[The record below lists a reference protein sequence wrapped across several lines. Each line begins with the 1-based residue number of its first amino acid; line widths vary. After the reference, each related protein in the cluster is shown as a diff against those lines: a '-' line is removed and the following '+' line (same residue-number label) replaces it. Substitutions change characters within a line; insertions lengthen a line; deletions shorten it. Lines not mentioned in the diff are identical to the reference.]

1 MLSLAE
7 ELKSMA
13 SDLFKK
19 YIWLADTI
27 RRAGSITFAEINE
40 RWQRST
46 LSGGKRFALRTF
58 HNHREAIEELFGIRI
73 ACDERTNR
81 YYITDS
87 DDLQRDSMANWLL
100 DSFSVSNMLRDTQSL
115 RSRILIENIPS
126 SKSFLTYI
134 LEAMRENRQIGV
146 TYQPFYGDTP
156 FELTLR
162 PLFVKL
168 YERRWYLY
176 ADKPHEAKIKLYALD
191 RMQAVRLTEKRFTPP
206 ADLDPGN
213 YLSGAFGVA
222 VYDDIKPCTIRI
234 RAYGDGPKYLR
245 TLPLHDSQQEI
256 ETTAD
261 YADFEYRVAPT
272 YEFYRAV
279 LAQHIDIEV
288 LSPIAVRNE
297 TERIIDEMNL
307 LYSRHKRRMIFLDF
321 DGVLN
326 TGRHIAALKRAGKP
340 LSDKYGYLFDPESVA
355 NLGTIID
362 ATGAS
367 VVISSSWKF
376 EGAERMA
383 EMWRER
389 RLPGRMIDIT
399 EECMTAEEIRAINPD
414 FDDPEMFIG
423 KGNEIKHWLL
433 EHTAEGYRYVIL
445 DDEPDILSEQRP
457 NFIRIDPKRGITEE
471 DARRAI
477 EILNH

>member
-1 MLSLAE
+1 
-7 ELKSMA
+7 MA

-191 RMQAVRLTEKRFTPP
+191 RMQAVRVNEKRFTPP
-206 ADLDPGN
+206 AALGPG
-213 YLSGAFGVA
+213 
-222 VYDDIKPCTIRI
+222 
-234 RAYGDGPKYLR
+234 
-245 TLPLHDSQQEI
+245 
-256 ETTAD
+256 
-261 YADFEYRVAPT
+261 
-272 YEFYRAV
+272 
-279 LAQHIDIEV
+279 
-288 LSPIAVRNE
+288 
-297 TERIIDEMNL
+297 
-307 LYSRHKRRMIFLDF
+307 
-321 DGVLN
+321 
-326 TGRHIAALKRAGKP
+326 
-340 LSDKYGYLFDPESVA
+340 GYLA
-355 NLGTIID
+355 
-362 ATGAS
+362 GALR
-367 VVISSSWKF
+367 VGVY
-376 EGAERMA
+376 G
-383 EMWRER
+383 
-389 RLPGRMIDIT
+389 
-399 EECMTAEEIRAINPD
+399 
-414 FDDPEMFIG
+414 
-423 KGNEIKHWLL
+423 
-433 EHTAEGYRYVIL
+433 
-445 DDEPDILSEQRP
+445 
-457 NFIRIDPKRGITEE
+457 
-471 DARRAI
+471 
-477 EILNH
+477 

>member
-1 MLSLAE
+1 M
-7 ELKSMA
+7 
-13 SDLFKK
+13 
-19 YIWLADTI
+19 
-27 RRAGSITFAEINE
+27 
-40 RWQRST
+40 
-46 LSGGKRFALRTF
+46 
-58 HNHREAIEELFGIRI
+58 
-73 ACDERTNR
+73 
-81 YYITDS
+81 
-87 DDLQRDSMANWLL
+87 
-100 DSFSVSNMLRDTQSL
+100 
-115 RSRILIENIPS
+115 
-126 SKSFLTYI
+126 
-134 LEAMRENRQIGV
+134 
-146 TYQPFYGDTP
+146 
-156 FELTLR
+156 
-162 PLFVKL
+162 
-168 YERRWYLY
+168 
-176 ADKPHEAKIKLYALD
+176 
-191 RMQAVRLTEKRFTPP
+191 
-206 ADLDPGN
+206 
-213 YLSGAFGVA
+213 A

-234 RAYGDGPKYLR
+234 RAYGNGPKYLR

-256 ETTAD
+256 ETTAN

-297 TERIIDEMNL
+297 TERIIDEINL

-383 EMWRER
+383 AMWRER
-389 RLPGRMIDIT
+389 CLPGRMIDIT
-399 EECMTAEEIRAINPD
+399 ERCMTAEEIRAINPD

-433 EHTAEGYRYVIL
+433 EHTPEGYRYVIL
-445 DDEPDILSEQRP
+445 DDEPDILPEQRP
-457 NFIRIDPKRGITEE
+457 NFIRIDPERGITEE
-471 DARRAI
+471 DARQAI

>member
-1 MLSLAE
+1 
-7 ELKSMA
+7 MA

-81 YYITDS
+81 YYITNS

-168 YERRWYLY
+168 YERCWYLY

-191 RMQAVRLTEKRFTPP
+191 RMQAGRLTEKRFTPP
-206 ADLDPGN
+206 ADLDPGD

-256 ETTAD
+256 ETTVD

-321 DGVLN
+321 DGVLRSN
-326 TGRHIAALKRAGKP
+326 NSLNGILALAFFSNLVSRM
-340 LSDKYGYLFDPESVA
+340 SCRSVA
-355 NLGTIID
+355 
-362 ATGAS
+362 
-367 VVISSSWKF
+367 
-376 EGAERMA
+376 
-383 EMWRER
+383 
-389 RLPGRMIDIT
+389 
-399 EECMTAEEIRAINPD
+399 
-414 FDDPEMFIG
+414 
-423 KGNEIKHWLL
+423 
-433 EHTAEGYRYVIL
+433 VIL
-445 DDEPDILSEQRP
+445 LSLRSYSV
-457 NFIRIDPKRGITEE
+457 IRLRLS
-471 DARRAI
+471 A
-477 EILNH
+477 